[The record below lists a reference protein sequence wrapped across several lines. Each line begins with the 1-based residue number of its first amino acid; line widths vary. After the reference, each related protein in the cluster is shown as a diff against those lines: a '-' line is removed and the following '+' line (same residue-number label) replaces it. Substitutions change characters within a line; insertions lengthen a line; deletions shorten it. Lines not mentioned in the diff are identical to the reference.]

1 MAVAEGG
8 WLFWRRVWGRL
19 FCWPWHW
26 WSFERHLVSTS
37 WWWRTSLGERLGL
50 GGQAWLV
57 VAGGISNAV
66 VGPFD
71 RPARGSADRE
81 ARHRNHK
88 TTRALDECDIS
99 PRIEKGRQAPLR
111 HVETWSPK
119 IRHRVTGAN
128 WSQNCYV
135 LISSNSCCMF
145 KLNVR

>member
-1 MAVAEGG
+1 MSVAEVAGG
-8 WLFWRRVWGRL
+8 GGGALLATIGAAL
-19 FCWPWHW
+19 NGT
-26 WSFERHLVSTS
+26 WSRPAGGGGLP
-37 WWWRTSLGERLGL
+37 LGSGLGW

-57 VAGGISNAV
+57 VAGGISTAV

-99 PRIEKGRQAPLR
+99 PRIEKGPQAPLR
-111 HVETWSPK
+111 HVKTWSPK

-128 WSQNCYV
+128 WNQNCYV
-135 LISSNSCCMF
+135 PISSNSCCMF

>member
-1 MAVAEGG
+1 MAVAEVCVCGG
-8 WLFWRRVWGRL
+8 GGGGFLATIGAAL
-19 FCWPWHW
+19 NGT
-26 WSFERHLVSTS
+26 WSRPAGGGGIP
-37 WWWRTSLGERLGL
+37 LGIGLGW

-88 TTRALDECDIS
+88 TIRALDECDIEDIS

-111 HVETWSPK
+111 HVETWSSK
-119 IRHRVTGAN
+119 IRHRVPGAN
-128 WSQNCYV
+128 
-135 LISSNSCCMF
+135 
-145 KLNVR
+145 